1 MFFVSS
7 RRGWVLVPKKA
18 AVPLWK
24 VRSDLKI
31 LCEAEKRY

>member
-7 RRGWVLVPKKA
+7 LMGWVLVPKKA

-24 VRSDLKI
+24 VRSDLSNGEKI
-31 LCEAEKRY
+31 I